1 MDEINKIKSI
11 SIWIFIV
18 PFIAVNTCLILVTQ
32 FHGLFPNQEDI
43 IHNAFP
49 YFDGQASISRTARPY
64 PSWLVFKPAMF
75 FTAFLL
81 IKYWLYNKKIIEF
94 FSQDHKFKKK
104 IIFFGIASAIALII
118 HSIFLG
124 IKFDNDFYKLFR
136 RVVMLLF
143 IIFEIVAQAYLVAT
157 FYSFKEKLNNYINI
171 FYLKIKIIL
180 VTTLILVAI
189 ISIPIISLP
198 GNDFLGFNLK
208 FFKHAL
214 EWDYFLGVIS
224 FYLLTFKMWKK
235 KLIFNP
241 SSSKNFKT

>member
-1 MDEINKIKSI
+1 MDEINKVKSL
-11 SIWIFIV
+11 SIWIFVV
-18 PFIAVNTCLILVTQ
+18 PFVAVNTCLILVTQ
-32 FHGLFPNQEDI
+32 FHGLFPNQENI
-43 IHNAFP
+43 LHNAFP
-49 YFDGQASISRTARPY
+49 YLDGQASISRTARPY

-75 FTAFLL
+75 LTAFLL

-104 IIFFGIASAIALII
+104 IIFFGIASAIALTI

-157 FYSFKEKLNNYINI
+157 FYSLKGKLNNYINI
-171 FYLKIKIIL
+171 FYLKIKMIL

-214 EWDYFLGVIS
+214 EWDYFIGVIT
-224 FYLLTFKMWKK
+224 FYLLTFLMWKK
-235 KLIFNP
+235 TN
-241 SSSKNFKT
+241 S